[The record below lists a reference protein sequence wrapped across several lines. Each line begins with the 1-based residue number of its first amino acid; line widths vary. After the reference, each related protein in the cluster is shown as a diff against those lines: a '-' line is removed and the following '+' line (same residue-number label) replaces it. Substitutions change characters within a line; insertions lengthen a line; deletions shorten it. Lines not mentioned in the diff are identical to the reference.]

1 MERANHD
8 FFSRRAAKG
17 PTDNG
22 ARQTTYDP
30 TTGVTVS
37 VFSVALGPDTFRNGP
52 SVVFETSE
60 GYHPG
65 LTIDGTAEDITPALA
80 GPESR

>member
-37 VFSVALGPDTFRNGP
+37 VFSFPLGPPRDGPFR
-52 SVVFETSE
+52 VFATSE
-60 GYHPG
+60 DHTGA
-65 LTIDGTAEDITPALA
+65 TIDGECSEIPAALTP
-80 GPESR
+80 PESR

>member
-37 VFSVALGPDTFRNGP
+37 VFSIPLGPPRDGP
-52 SVVFETSE
+52 AFIFETSE

-65 LTIDGTAEDITPALA
+65 ATIDGECSEVPAALTP
-80 GPESR
+80 PESR